1 MLTHD
6 QLRLLL
12 ADLESDR
19 VERTISVR
27 DTAKFSQAVCAFAND
42 FPHHGLPGYLLVGV
56 ADDGK
61 LSGLEVTDELLKDL
75 AGLRSDGN
83 ILPLP
88 ALTVN
93 RIQFPEGQVAV
104 VEVQPSDLPPVRYK
118 GQVWI
123 RVGARKATASEQE
136 ERILSERRT
145 SRMMSADITPFQEAG
160 IADLSIP
167 LFAAYR
173 GSAIAQEVIAD
184 NHRTIE
190 EQLAALRF
198 FDLNRNCPT
207 LAGILMFG
215 INPRFF
221 LPGNY
226 VQYLKLPDTSL
237 TDAPEDEAE
246 ISGDLLSVLREIDTR
261 IRTNIETTVVAVSA
275 LQEKTVSTYPVEA
288 IRELMMNAILHRDYL
303 SNTPVKFYWFSD
315 RIEIHSP
322 GGLFGEVTLDRLANR
337 TSYRNPVVAE
347 VLKTMGFVNRYG
359 RGIQRAQKALEKNG
373 SQPARFEADQRTFL
387 AVIPRRT
394 A

>member
-1 MLTHD
+1 MPTD
-6 QLRLLL
+6 SQLRSLL

-19 VERTISVR
+19 IERTRSKD

-42 FPHHGLPGYLLVGV
+42 FPNHSKPGYLLVGV
-56 ADDGK
+56 EDDGS
-61 LSGLEVTDELLKDL
+61 LSGMNVDDALLKNL

-83 ILPLP
+83 IQPLP
-88 ALTVN
+88 ALTVT
-93 RIQFPEGQVAV
+93 RHQFPGGEVAV
-104 VEVQPSDLPPVRYK
+104 VEVHPSDLPPVRYK

-123 RVGARKATASEQE
+123 RVGPRKATASEQE

-145 SRMMSADITPFQEAG
+145 SRMMTADITPFQEAG
-160 IADLSIP
+160 ISDLSLP

-173 GSAIAQEVIAD
+173 ESAVDPEVIAG

-215 INPRFF
+215 INPRYF

-226 VQYLKLPDTSL
+226 VQYLKLPATSL

-261 IRTNIETTVVAVSA
+261 IRVNIETTFVTVST

-288 IRELMMNAILHRDYL
+288 VRELMMNAILHRDYL
-303 SNTPVKFYWFSD
+303 SNTPAKLYWFAN
-315 RIEIHSP
+315 RIEIHNP
-322 GGLFGEVTLDRLANR
+322 GGLFGEVTLDRLGSR

-347 VLKTMGFVNRYG
+347 VLKTMGYVNRYG
-359 RGIQRAQKALEKNG
+359 RGIQRAQEALALNG
-373 SQPARFEADQRTFL
+373 SPPAEFEADARTFL
-387 AVIPRRT
+387 AVIQKRS